1 MRVPLTFSS
10 LAQRGRGTIRR
21 MVEGAT
27 PSTGSRVRPLHRLRR
42 SPSLMRFADGGGA
55 LVAAL
60 LLMAFAEPAA
70 APDRPL
76 PDAAQEARAQGL
88 FRDIRCVVCQHESI
102 ADSPAGIAADMRRLV
117 RDEVAAGRTDTEIE
131 AGLVRRYG
139 DYVLFRPP
147 FNVGTLMLWLGP
159 FLVVLIAGGVLLT
172 TLRRR
177 PAEAAPLTPTEEAA
191 LAKRLAERPDLDASS
206 PHDHP

>member
-1 MRVPLTFSS
+1 MR
-10 LAQRGRGTIRR
+10 
-21 MVEGAT
+21 
-27 PSTGSRVRPLHRLRR
+27 RL
-42 SPSLMRFADGGGA
+42 LLFAA
-55 LVAAL
+55 VA
-60 LLMAFAEPAA
+60 LMAFAEPAA

-76 PDAAQEARAQGL
+76 PDPAQEARARAL
-88 FRDIRCVVCQHESI
+88 FQDIRCVVCQHESI

-117 RDEVAAGRTDTEIE
+117 RDEVAAGRSDAEIE

-147 FNVGTLMLWLGP
+147 FRPGTLMLWLGP
-159 FLVVLIAGGVLLT
+159 FLVVLVAGGVLLT

-177 PAEAAPLTPTEEAA
+177 PAEAAPLTAAEEAA
-191 LAKRLAERPDLDASS
+191 LEKRLVERPDLDASS